1 LLALKLGCHQL
12 LNLLV
17 IPVTGFALT
26 RVRLRVSQK
35 LIKMRRKKKT
45 LKKSIRNPKKKKI
58 RNQNRPVQVQ
68 PQIKEN
74 LTGYKYKVFFKTQ
87 TLKCTLT
94 AARITHPPPSSPPP
108 SILISHYPQPSPS
121 IASEMEIS
129 PVNNES
135 SGILDLN

>member
-45 LKKSIRNPKKKKI
+45 LKK
-58 RNQNRPVQVQ
+58 NRPVQVQ

-108 SILISHYPQPSPS
+108 SLLIFHYPQPSPS